1 MTQEKRYLDMSKQA
15 QVIRKSNELIEARYR
30 LSVNEQRLVY
40 TLLSLIHPE
49 DEDFKDYIIKIDDL
63 AKMFELEKSNN
74 TYERIQ
80 EASKELLNRMISLPD
95 YENPKRRRFLHW
107 FSYVEYI
114 EGQGEIKVSFHKEL
128 KPYLLR
134 LKEHFTQYQLPS
146 IAKFRGQYSARFYE
160 LLKRREYQG
169 DGGQF
174 WVKYS
179 ILELR
184 MILDI
189 PDNEYAL
196 FGDFR
201 RKVIEPAIKE
211 IQEFSDLKI
220 VDCQYLKTG
229 RKFTDIKIY
238 AEPKSAKERQADEA
252 QMELEL
258 LAEQEA
264 QPINEAVDALLA
276 LGISE
281 DTARKWA
288 RKFGKGRILRNVAYT
303 LAMKEAGQ
311 VKSPILY
318 LSKAIEQDYGKGW
331 EDERQK
337 QQEAQKEAKKRERTK
352 EQEDEEKREREK
364 KEREETLS
372 KFSALSETEKE
383 AVRDMYAQTLKGVI
397 LSKWRKAGD
406 EPEKEGF
413 LSVTFAL
420 YLRENELV

>member
-30 LSVNEQRLVY
+30 LSVNEQRLIF
-40 TLLSLIHPE
+40 SLISLINPN
-49 DEDFKDYIIKIDDL
+49 DEDFQEYVIKIDAL
-63 AKMFELEKSNN
+63 AEMFGIEKGNGQ
-74 TYERIQ
+74 YERTH
-80 EASKELLNRMISLPD
+80 EAAKELLRKPLDLSKGKSREFVTWLD
-95 YENPKRRRFLHW
+95 YVK
-107 FSYVEYI
+107 YQ
-114 EGQGEIKVSFHKEL
+114 EGKGEVIVSFHKAL
-128 KPYLLR
+128 KPYLLQ

-189 PDNEYAL
+189 PDSEYSRIN
-196 FGDFR
+196 DFR
-201 RKVIEPAIKE
+201 RYVVDASMKE

-264 QPINEAVDALLA
+264 QPANEAVDALLA

-364 KEREETLS
+364 KEREETLA